1 MVKSSKHALFTKSTT
16 RTYTCVQG
24 ILGAYQFT
32 LSQVQLYGPTN
43 FSSFLDRAITMA
55 SQPMNQQNQAYYIL
69 LVITVSGAA

>member
-1 MVKSSKHALFTKSTT
+1 MLEACFIHEEHHM
-16 RTYTCVQG
+16 YTCMQG

-43 FSSFLDRAITMA
+43 FSSFLDRAIAMA
-55 SQPMNQQNQAYYIL
+55 SQPTTQQNQAYYIL